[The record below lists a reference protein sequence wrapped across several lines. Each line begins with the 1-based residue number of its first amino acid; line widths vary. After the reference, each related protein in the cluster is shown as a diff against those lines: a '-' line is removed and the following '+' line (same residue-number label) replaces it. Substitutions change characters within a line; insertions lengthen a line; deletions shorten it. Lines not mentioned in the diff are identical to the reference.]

1 MSLLFSAIDA
11 PARAFR
17 HPVKRKVSASK
28 IVATFRMDFFSN
40 VSDRIFFQTSTIPVL
55 DPKKSAVY
63 CTQPLQNKS
72 GNGGERISKVKKKI
86 FGYVPRALRIIW
98 DVPDGKFMND
108 GRPVHM
114 PRLGVLQIP

>member
-1 MSLLFSAIDA
+1 M
-11 PARAFR
+11 
-17 HPVKRKVSASK
+17 
-28 IVATFRMDFFSN
+28 
-40 VSDRIFFQTSTIPVL
+40 

-72 GNGGERISKVKKKI
+72 ENGGERISKVKKKS

-98 DVPDGKFMND
+98 DVPEDGKFMRD